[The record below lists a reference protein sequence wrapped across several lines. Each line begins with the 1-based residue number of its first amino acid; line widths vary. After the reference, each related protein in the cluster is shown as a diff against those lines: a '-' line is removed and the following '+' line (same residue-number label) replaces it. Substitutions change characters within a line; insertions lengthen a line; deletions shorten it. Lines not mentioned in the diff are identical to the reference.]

1 MDRPLSIAAF
11 LIGLSPA
18 LGFAAE
24 VFVPPPPKEGYSY
37 PECKCSNRGEMVPM
51 GGVACLTVDGKSFL
65 ARCEMSL
72 NNPTW
77 RRVQDGCPSA
87 SAPSVDDPVKLL

>member
-1 MDRPLSIAAF
+1 MDRFLSISVILA
-11 LIGLSPA
+11 GLSPA
-18 LGFAAE
+18 AGLAAE

-37 PECKCSNRGEMVPM
+37 PECKCSNRGEMLPM
-51 GGVACLTVDGKSFL
+51 GALVCLRVDGKTFL

-87 SAPSVDDPVKLL
+87 SAPSFSEPVEFL

>member
-1 MDRPLSIAAF
+1 MHRLLRIAVILA
-11 LIGLSPA
+11 GLAPA
-18 LGFAAE
+18 AGTAGE

-37 PECKCSNRGEMVPM
+37 PECQCSNRGEMLPM
-51 GGVACLTVDGKSFL
+51 GALACLNVDGQTFL

-87 SAPSVDDPVKLL
+87 SAPSVDPAVDLL